1 MKGSYDAYY
10 RLIREFCNEFAEN
23 YDRVKKIKSL
33 GLKRE
38 KDAFAMPEEMLDLVA
53 AYIDER
59 VLLFGEH
66 AEKLTTK

>member
-38 KDAFAMPEEMLDLVA
+38 KDAFAMPEEVLSKVSEHM
-53 AYIDER
+53 DER
-59 VLLFGEH
+59 VIIFGEK
-66 AEKLTTK
+66 AEKLET